1 MKSWSDVQR
10 NSAPHAPDVEL
21 ILDPNGSSWADL
33 LALTPAGSLAG
44 TPLEQWRR
52 RTREELG
59 LAVDRPVVA
68 TGHQTLLWHPGILV
82 KYLAVEALTSGSES
96 FATANLIVD
105 QHTSDF
111 GSFDVPVCDDGVLA
125 VRTVTLTRTLEG
137 VPMGWHPAFEPDTP
151 LDVAAAGPSVAAG
164 IERIVDAV
172 RAHADKPNAALQ
184 MAAALGDLMSPWVPT
199 WPAVCSSDL
208 MNTSLAAAV
217 LDAMARDPGPCAAAY
232 NAAVAAAPD
241 AGIGP
246 LAVTAD
252 RVELPLWRRG
262 AGDRRVRA
270 DDRDVMRWLAGG
282 PERPT
287 LLPRALLLTLLVRL
301 GMCDLFVHG
310 TGGARYDR
318 MMEHWLQHWLGVRP
332 ASIAVAT
339 ASLRLPL
346 RTLDAQPVAVEAAQH
361 AVRRVWHDPET
372 TGSTPGPE
380 KTALLA
386 AVNAAPRRSR
396 ERLDAYRRLHAR
408 LDVLRGEQARRVA
421 DAREQV
427 EIARRHAR
435 EAPIAARRDWAFPL
449 YPTAMIDELAGSVSR
464 AVRAGMLGR

>member
-1 MKSWSDVQR
+1 MPSWSDVRR
-10 NSAPHAPDVEL
+10 NSAPHAPDVEPS
-21 ILDPNGSSWADL
+21 LDPDGSSWAHL
-33 LALTPAGSLAG
+33 LEDVPVGSFAG
-44 TPLEQWRR
+44 TSLEQWRR
-52 RTREELG
+52 RTRDELG
-59 LAVDRPVVA
+59 LAVDRPLVA
-68 TGHQTLLWHPGILV
+68 TGHQTLLWHPGILA
-82 KYLAVEALTSGSES
+82 KYLAVGALTSGSEA

-111 GSFDVPVCDDGVLA
+111 GSFDVPVCDGDGLA
-125 VRTVTLTRTLEG
+125 VRTITFARTLEG
-137 VPMGWHPAFEPDTP
+137 VPMGWHPALEPDTP
-151 LDVAAAGPSVAAG
+151 RDVVAALPSVAAG
-164 IERIVDAV
+164 IDKIVDAV

-217 LDAMARDPGPCAAAY
+217 LDAMASDPAACAAAY
-232 NAAVAAAPD
+232 NAAVAAVPE

-246 LAVTAD
+246 LAVMAD
-252 RVELPLWRRG
+252 RVEVPLWRRG
-262 AGDRRVRA
+262 AGDRRVHA
-270 DDRDVMRWLAGG
+270 DDRDVTRWLAGG
-282 PERPT
+282 AERPA

-318 MMEHWLQHWLGVRP
+318 AMEHWLDHWLGVRP
-332 ASIAVAT
+332 ASIAIAT

-346 RTLDAQPVAVEAAQH
+346 GTLDAEPVAVEVAQRAA
-361 AVRRVWHDPET
+361 RRVWHDPET
-372 TGSTPGPE
+372 TDSMPGPE

-386 AVNAAPRRSR
+386 AINAAPRRSR
-396 ERLDAYRRLHAR
+396 DRLDAFRRMHAR
-408 LDVLRGEQARRVA
+408 LEVLRGEQARRVA

-427 EIARRHAR
+427 EVARRHAR

-449 YPTAMIDELAGSVSR
+449 YPPTMIDALAGSV
-464 AVRAGMLGR
+464 GDLLKQL